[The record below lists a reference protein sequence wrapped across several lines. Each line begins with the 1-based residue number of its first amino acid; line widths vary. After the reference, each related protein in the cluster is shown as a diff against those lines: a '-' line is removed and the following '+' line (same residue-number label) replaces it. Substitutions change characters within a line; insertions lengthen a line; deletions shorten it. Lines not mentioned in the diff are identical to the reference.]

1 MPDHENPRPTNHP
14 TPDAPTS
21 PPEAPTP
28 EVTPER
34 AAELRR
40 LARETKNERQ
50 VWIYLAYFFFVI
62 HIIAFVMIYAVR
74 HAK

>member
-1 MPDHENPRPTNHP
+1 MRDQPT
-14 TPDAPTS
+14 DAAPS
-21 PPEAPTP
+21 EPEP
-28 EVTPER
+28 EPTPER

-40 LARETKNERQ
+40 IARETKNERQ

-62 HIIAFVMIYAVR
+62 HIIAFIGIYAVR